1 MPEGMNPLLL
11 SMSVERDQ
19 AETDEIL
26 ELSGIYIYGKYTSD
40 YWNWMRKI
48 SITQITDDC
57 DRFCRWAY
65 RIMGAVVTAG
75 IGTVCDSL
83 YDISISYERAREAVS
98 YRVLY
103 GTKRAINIG
112 EIVPKEQIKP
122 VQSEESR
129 MQMLFRA
136 IRIGDVG
143 RDRAGSTWRDG
154 KAS

>member
-1 MPEGMNPLLL
+1 
-11 SMSVERDQ
+11 
-19 AETDEIL
+19 
-26 ELSGIYIYGKYTSD
+26 
-40 YWNWMRKI
+40 
-48 SITQITDDC
+48 
-57 DRFCRWAY
+57 
-65 RIMGAVVTAG
+65 MGAVVTAG

-83 YDISISYERAREAVS
+83 YEISLSYERAREAVS

-136 IRIGDVG
+136 IRIGDSAEIE
-143 RDRAGSTWRDG
+143 RAAHGEMEKLHKNTETMSQYNLATMVDFLSSVQIIRWISIKYPVICRIFT
-154 KAS
+154 KKYRRWMRVH